1 MDKINEDILTRV
13 FEYLP
18 GSFLFIVPVSK
29 KWETSYKMSKCGLFT
44 NFESILDSYSNME
57 TAIDNGYNV
66 EEMYLS
72 FYYTDKHYKLF
83 SFYFD
88 EILDYIIIPCVE
100 KDNSDYYYSSKL
112 ISALLCNLDE
122 SVYTINIF
130 LDKLEK
136 IGCSLFDPT
145 DDEHYKKN
153 PLHDVIVDRY
163 GYSCGPCHT
172 CWKCESDLGHC
183 KRVGNVFHK

>member
-18 GSFLFIVPVSK
+18 ESFLFIAPVSK

-44 NFESILDSYSNME
+44 SLESILDSDSNME

-72 FYYTDKHYKLF
+72 FDDTDYKLF
-83 SFYFD
+83 AFNFY

-100 KDNSDYYYSSKL
+100 EDNSDYYYSSKL
-112 ISALLCNLDE
+112 ISALLCNLNDT
-122 SVYTINIF
+122 YTINMF
-130 LDKLEK
+130 LEKLEQT
-136 IGCSLFDPT
+136 GCSLFDPT

-183 KRVGNVFHK
+183 TRVGNVFHK